1 MHEVSED
8 ISDEDA
14 AIMTEAVNTIH
25 LTAALTNDSAE
36 RMERMKLAT
45 GVDAET
51 LLRGAEQGAALE
63 LGRCRELIASYWRI
77 DFRFPV
83 RFAWRSLR

>member
-51 LLRGAEQGAALE
+51 LLRGAEHGALE

-77 DFRFPV
+77 NFRFPV